1 MSSRPWRSFS
11 SKDFWSQWEG
21 VNEEKEKKRKEER
34 KRLQEA
40 ANEGKSDV
48 FSGSLK
54 KV

>member
-1 MSSRPWRSFS
+1 MGRGHRV
-11 SKDFWSQWEG
+11 DL
-21 VNEEKEKKRKEER
+21 NEEKEKKRKEKR